1 MTEQPASY
9 SDVATALETTP
20 IEAMGWLQIFG
31 LVVDQTSVPWA
42 VVKVAATKLG
52 LVVAHAAPS
61 SDAPSKT
68 ALAAPEDVSAAI
80 HADTNPRRRF
90 LRTLLHRMDRRGY
103 WHPSCTRTSSLR
115 RGFGEP
121 EAGWVRSSLDALERA
136 GWIKEAAEARKD
148 RTDPP
153 VGLVGEHR
161 ADVLRFVLTGG
172 ASDRVI
178 ADYVKG

>member
-1 MTEQPASY
+1 MTEQSASY
-9 SDVATALETTP
+9 AEIAKALETTP

-52 LVVAHAAPS
+52 LVAQAGPADDTS
-61 SDAPSKT
+61 TQKT
-68 ALAAPEDVSAAI
+68 NAAPEDVSAAI

-103 WHPSCTRTSSLR
+103 WHPSCSRTSSLR

-121 EAGWVRSSLDALERA
+121 EAGWVRSSLEALERA

-172 ASDRVI
+172 ANDRVI

>member
-1 MTEQPASY
+1 MTEESASY
-9 SDVATALETTP
+9 ADAAKALSTTP

-31 LVVDQTSVPWA
+31 LVGDQTSVPWA

-52 LVVAHAAPS
+52 LVVQSEPS
-61 SDAPSKT
+61 SETPVKASLP
-68 ALAAPEDVSAAI
+68 APEDVSAAI
-80 HADTNPRRRF
+80 HADSNPRRRF

-103 WHPSCTRTSSLR
+103 WHPSCSRTSSLR

-121 EAGWVRSSLDALERA
+121 ETGWVRLGLDALDRA

-153 VGLVGEHR
+153 VGLAGEHR
-161 ADVLRFVLTGG
+161 AEIGRFILTGG
-172 ASDRVI
+172 ANDRVI
-178 ADYVKG
+178 MDYIKG

>member
-1 MTEQPASY
+1 MTEQSASY
-9 SDVATALETTP
+9 PDVAKALETTP

-52 LVVAHAAPS
+52 LVAQAGPS
-61 SDAPSKT
+61 NDAPT
-68 ALAAPEDVSAAI
+68 NTTLAAPEDVSAAI

-103 WHPSCTRTSSLR
+103 WHPSCSRTSSLR

-121 EAGWVRSSLDALERA
+121 EAGWVRSSLDVLERA

-172 ASDRVI
+172 ANDRAI

>member
-1 MTEQPASY
+1 VTEEPASY
-9 SDVATALETTP
+9 SDVAKALETTP

-31 LVVDQTSVPWA
+31 LVVDRTSVPWA

-52 LVVAHAAPS
+52 LVAEAGPS
-61 SDAPSKT
+61 SEAPTKT
-68 ALAAPEDVSAAI
+68 TLRAPEDVSAAI

-103 WHPSCTRTSSLR
+103 WHPSCSRTSSLR
-115 RGFGEP
+115 HGFGEP
-121 EAGWVRSSLDALERA
+121 EAGWVRSGLDALDRA

-161 ADVLRFVLTGG
+161 ADVVRFILTGG
-172 ASDRVI
+172 ANDRVI
-178 ADYVKG
+178 MNYLKS